1 MASRI
6 ERAAAA
12 AVVGSLLVAGCGSQP
27 EPTTVITV
35 YATSAMIHS
44 LTEIG
49 KTFEHNNPGATVE
62 FIFAPSP
69 DLASE
74 LSSGAGADVFVSGD
88 PEQMD
93 QVAGAGLIAGAP
105 ISFASNRLVMVTAPG
120 NPAHVV
126 SFADL
131 MRPGIR
137 LAECAGQ
144 MTCAISTRQLEH
156 QTGLKPVPVAQEV
169 TPTDVIRDVIH
180 GKADVGLVFVSEAV
194 AAGPQITAVDFP
206 EAADAE
212 AICSVALLKKSEQAD
227 LSTRFIRELT
237 GSDSRPV
244 LAAAGFGVPPATT
257 GASGQ
262 K

>member
-1 MASRI
+1 MVSRI

-12 AVVGSLLVAGCGSQP
+12 ATVGSLLVAGCASSP

-35 YATSAMIHS
+35 YATSSMIRS
-44 LTEIG
+44 LTDIG
-49 KTFEHNNPGATVE
+49 KKFEHSNPGATVE

-69 DLASE
+69 DLAGE
-74 LSSGAGADVFVSGD
+74 LSAGAGADVFVSGD

-93 QVAGAGLIAGAP
+93 QVAGAGLIAESP

-137 LAECAGQ
+137 LAECAGT
-144 MTCAISTRQLEH
+144 MTCAITTRQVEH
-156 QTGLKPVPVAQEV
+156 KTGITPIPVAQEV

-212 AICSVALLKKSEQAD
+212 AICSVAMLKKTEQAD
-227 LSTRFIRELT
+227 LSTKFIRELT
-237 GSDSRPV
+237 GPDSRPV
-244 LAAAGFGVPPATT
+244 LAAAGFSLPPTT
-257 GASGQ
+257 IAGR
-262 K
+262 